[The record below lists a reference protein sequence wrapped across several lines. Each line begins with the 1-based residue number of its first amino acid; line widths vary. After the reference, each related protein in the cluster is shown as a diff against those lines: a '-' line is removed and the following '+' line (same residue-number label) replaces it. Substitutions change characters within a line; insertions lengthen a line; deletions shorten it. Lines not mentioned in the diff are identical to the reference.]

1 MAQNIKGKVA
11 GTLYRLTHATQGRQK
26 FPSHISATLGRIT
39 QTGQVHIEGVNIMT
53 ASAQIAGNTSAN
65 IAEVEAN
72 TKALRVT
79 LRPEDVGSLGAY
91 SLSSVTGLITAG
103 MAANL
108 TIFGFRWGDATRFAL
123 IKRVTISLG
132 NDVTA
137 FTAGSFS
144 IAMYRALGFT
154 GSFTTSGTDITPT
167 GNQNKLRTTGFG
179 TTLLTQ
185 AYILN
190 TAVGGI
196 TGSTI
201 SALDTSPVGIITGG
215 IPAVGGTNMSP
226 PFALWDV
233 RPGEYPLVLAQNEG
247 FVIREIAVPVNGT
260 WKLGIKVDWSEVT
273 AY

>member
-1 MAQNIKGKVA
+1 
-11 GTLYRLTHATQGRQK
+11 
-26 FPSHISATLGRIT
+26 
-39 QTGQVHIEGVNIMT
+39 MT

-65 IAEVEAN
+65 IAEVEAG

-108 TIFGFRWGDATRFAL
+108 DIFGFRWGDATRFCL
-123 IKRVTISLG
+123 VKRVTISLG
-132 NDVTA
+132 NDATA
-137 FTAGSFS
+137 FAPGSFS
-144 IAMYRALGFT
+144 IGMYRGLTFSA
-154 GSFTTSGTDITPT
+154 SYTTSGTDITPS
-167 GNQNKLRTTGFG
+167 GSQNKLRTTGFG

-196 TGSTI
+196 TGATRT
-201 SALDTSPVGIITGG
+201 LDTSPIGIITGG
-215 IPAVGGTNMSP
+215 IPGTAGTNMSP

-247 FVIREIAVPVNGT
+247 FVIRELAVPITGT